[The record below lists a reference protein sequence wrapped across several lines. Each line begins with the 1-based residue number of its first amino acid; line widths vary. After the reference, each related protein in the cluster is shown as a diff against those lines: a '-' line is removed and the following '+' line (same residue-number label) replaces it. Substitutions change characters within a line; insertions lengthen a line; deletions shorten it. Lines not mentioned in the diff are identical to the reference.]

1 MLRLLLFTVR
11 LRHQLLSWHLLFQ
24 HPGEVNSPAQL
35 LSKHILMDT
44 VYHWATVTAGSRYGR
59 VCGWFAGWLNGLAW
73 TFAVASNCSM
83 CSSMIVYAYAL
94 FHPGFEPEDWHVF
107 VTYLIM
113 SWVCCFTVMFAQRA
127 LPWISRLGSFFIVA
141 GFFIIVI
148 VCAVMSSRSGAGY
161 ASNDFVWKGWTNM
174 TGYSSDGFVF
184 LAGMLNGAFAIG
196 AIDCVT
202 HIAEE
207 IPQ

>member
-1 MLRLLLFTVR
+1 M
-11 LRHQLLSWHLLFQ
+11 
-24 HPGEVNSPAQL
+24 P
-35 LSKHILMDT
+35 
-44 VYHWATVTAGSRYGR
+44 
-59 VCGWFAGWLNGLAW
+59 
-73 TFAVASNCSM
+73 
-83 CSSMIVYAYAL
+83 
-94 FHPGFEPEDWHVF
+94 
-107 VTYLIM
+107 
-113 SWVCCFTVMFAQRA
+113 
-127 LPWISRLGSFFIVA
+127 
-141 GFFIIVI
+141 
-148 VCAVMSSRSGAGY
+148 SRSGAGY